1 LRTVLLNM
9 INRERFDYTP
19 KDIVSYLLTCLC
31 LKKMDKNRQKYKKHF
46 FMEKGEEKLKQELDV
61 MQLMKAVR

>member
-1 LRTVLLNM
+1 M

-19 KDIVSYLLTCLC
+19 KDIMSYILRCLC
-31 LKKMDKNRQKYKKHF
+31 LKNVDKNRQKYKKHF
-46 FMEKGEEKLKQELDV
+46 FMKKGEEKLKQELDV